1 MRKNYVSFG
10 LSGLMAVT
18 LLVAG
23 CSQGAT
29 THVSKP
35 LTKEEGVLQLNVQK
49 IGQELEKESKLT
61 LENTYNKKKVQVVG
75 QVSKKWVMSDGS
87 LCVCI
92 GQQENIIGKEKFY
105 AVRVLFD
112 VSERDEVNALKVG
125 DFVVVKGVA
134 GIYEP
139 DENKGKSMFFDI
151 YQAKIE

>member
-10 LSGLMAVT
+10 LAGLMAIT

-29 THVSKP
+29 NHVSKP
-35 LTKEEGVLQLNVQK
+35 LSKEEGVLQLSVPK

-61 LENTYNKKKVQVVG
+61 LENTYDKKKVQVIG
-75 QVSKKWVMSDGS
+75 QVSKKWVMNDGS

-92 GQQENIIGKEKFY
+92 GQQENIMSGKKYY
-105 AVRVLFD
+105 AIRVIFD

-125 DFVVVKGVA
+125 DFVVIKGIA